1 MSNEVKIVNE
11 LHGRKC
17 GEINAACPLEAA
29 ENVVTNDNDLAR
41 PSELPALARRAQR
54 IIESRELFGTE
65 NEILISHDGAIYR
78 MKITRQG
85 KLILNK

>member
-17 GEINAACPLEAA
+17 GEISAACPLETA
-29 ENVVTNDNDLAR
+29 ETQVSNDNNPVR
-41 PSELPALARRAQR
+41 PSEPPTLAGRAQR
-54 IIESRELFGTE
+54 IIESRDLFGSE

>member
-1 MSNEVKIVNE
+1 
-11 LHGRKC
+11 
-17 GEINAACPLEAA
+17 
-29 ENVVTNDNDLAR
+29 VTPNHPDAV
-41 PSELPALARRAQR
+41 SASLPASQTQR
-54 IIESRELFGTE
+54 VVESRELFRGE